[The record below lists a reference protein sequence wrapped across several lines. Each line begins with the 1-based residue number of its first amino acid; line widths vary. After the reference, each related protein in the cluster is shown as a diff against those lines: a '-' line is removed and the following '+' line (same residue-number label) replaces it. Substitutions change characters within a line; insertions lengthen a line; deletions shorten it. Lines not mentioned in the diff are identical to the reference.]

1 MKIAVLVT
9 LSISFLCFTSLAQK
23 KVTLI
28 DKNEFS
34 EILQSHKGNI
44 TLIDVR
50 TIEEFEKGTINSA
63 LNIDFWDP
71 EFENKCK
78 RQLDKENKIIV
89 FCEGVGRS
97 AMASKRLSKLGFR
110 MIYDLEGVYESFILE

>member
-1 MKIAVLVT
+1 MKIAVLVI
-9 LSISFLCFTSLAQK
+9 LSISFLCFSSLAQK

-34 EILQSHKGNI
+34 EILQSQKGNI

-89 FCEGVGRS
+89 FCAGGGRS

-110 MIYDLEGVYESFILE
+110 MIYDLEGGYESFILE

>member
-1 MKIAVLVT
+1 MKIAVLVI
-9 LSISFLCFTSLAQK
+9 LSISFLCFSSLAQK

-28 DKNEFS
+28 DKNKFS
-34 EILQSHKGNI
+34 EILQSQKGNI

-78 RQLDKENKIIV
+78 RQFDKENKIIV
-89 FCEGVGRS
+89 FCAGGGRS
-97 AMASKRLSKLGFR
+97 AMASKKLSKLGFR
-110 MIYDLEGVYESFILE
+110 MIYDLEGGYESFILE

>member
-1 MKIAVLVT
+1 MKIAVLVI
-9 LSISFLCFTSLAQK
+9 LSISFLCFSSLAQK

-34 EILQSHKGNI
+34 EILQSQEGNI

-71 EFENKCK
+71 EFETKCK
-78 RQLDKENKIIV
+78 RQLDKKNKIIV
-89 FCEGVGRS
+89 FCAGGGRS
-97 AMASKRLSKLGFR
+97 AMASKKLSKLGFK
-110 MIYDLEGVYESFILE
+110 MIYDLEGGYESFRLE

>member
-89 FCEGVGRS
+89 FCAGGGRS
-97 AMASKRLSKLGFR
+97 ALASKKLSKLGFR
-110 MIYDLEGVYESFILE
+110 MIYDLEGGYESFILE